1 MAYNSAH
8 TGPEI
13 DAAVQLLGQIQDAR
27 DSTSQDLVEVKDLA
41 AQVKIDAGQVSAQA
55 ETVEVKASQV
65 ASNATAV
72 EQARSEVAGATAIAV
87 EAKDAAVAS
96 AASAQESQSA
106 ASVSEQAAAQS
117 QLAAGLSEQVSAER
131 AAEAVSA
138 SERTES
144 GRIAAEASAAS
155 AAASARNA
163 EAVVTGGTA
172 SATPGPGLLPLAN
185 AEGKI
190 NPAWMPESIA
200 RTEAVHAAANAA
212 SEALNTAAEAQA
224 RSARFLGPSPE
235 APEIRDDGTFLQLG
249 DRYFNTEEQSEYLY
263 KSNGWESNDSI
274 VAVDELKGRIS
285 VEPQPG
291 NIPEAGDDG
300 LLAVS
305 WVPSELVRAMTLA
318 AEDGSENIG
327 YVFGAANSKPTSV
340 KFKIAERV
348 SVVDFM
354 STEQKNDFFSGAA
367 LVDQTSALNAFWQYM
382 KSTFVDVSSEDYLKK
397 CGEVPSGVYRV
408 DGSVNWTNI
417 KARNTI
423 VVAYGAVFYGRGA
436 TKNVIDM
443 TGTRWLQVYGLTVF
457 GDETNPPKNG
467 LLLGPQNN
475 ETSGNNAFFGCN
487 FTGHFVKTAV
497 WNIGSETTTW
507 VRCRAVNYN
516 QAADAKAFIG
526 DGRMRNGATSDYA
539 ALRAAGTAVSF
550 TNNQF
555 YSCDIR
561 NVGGGSCVWLEF
573 TRGWGFD
580 RGCYVLS
587 YNDANFE
594 IWQTSTSVHQNLSI
608 EGLMETS
615 FQNQPVPGNTGC
627 KYQIKFVGDG
637 TASVLEGLAF
647 KVGVPHAALA
657 SIKQDATSGNL
668 SITNADLSIGH
679 QLTVGIPVFDAPR
692 LNLTGTIRSA
702 NATELNINAISAFN
716 GLIISSGS
724 GAVRPAAGVYIEI
737 NSTSGQMLLGGSG
750 PRVYDA
756 AYRTDGTAA
765 DVAFKGRG
773 KGAGG
778 AELGNEVLSNALQ
791 VQAATGSVN
800 GLVVRGS
807 SPGTGVRMEAF
818 GSDNNVSLVIA
829 PKGPA
834 AYVITPVVNIPNYAD
849 DVAAALGGVPIGA
862 HYRTGSTLKIRVS

>member
-1 MAYNSAH
+1 MADQ
-8 TGPEI
+8 TQRLEI
-13 DAAVQLLGQIQDAR
+13 ATVRAEVGSNILYRFSNDAAAADAIPTESGDINNLKQVILQIQA
-27 DSTSQDLVEVKDLA
+27 
-41 AQVKIDAGQVSAQA
+41 
-55 ETVEVKASQV
+55 
-65 ASNATAV
+65 
-72 EQARSEVAGATAIAV
+72 
-87 EAKDAAVAS
+87 DAAEKIS
-96 AASAQESQSA
+96 ISTTIYP
-106 ASVSEQAAAQS
+106 SV
-117 QLAAGLSEQVSAER
+117 AAGLAATADQEIFLVQSDDANEIYTVWKNNAGSAVNTGKSAMSSEAIQQALDASNEAAQ
-131 AAEAVSA
+131 AAEEAA
-138 SERTES
+138 DTATARTA
-144 GRIAAEASAAS
+144 GFLAP
-155 AAASARNA
+155 
-163 EAVVTGGTA
+163 
-172 SATPGPGLLPLAN
+172 SATDPVVRDNGLPLQ
-185 AEGKI
+185 E
-190 NPAWMPESIA
+190 
-200 RTEAVHAAANAA
+200 
-212 SEALNTAAEAQA
+212 
-224 RSARFLGPSPE
+224 
-235 APEIRDDGTFLQLG
+235 G
-249 DRYFNTEEQSEYLY
+249 DRYFNTEEQTEYIY
-263 KSNGWESNDSI
+263 KASGWEANDSS
-274 VAVDELKGRIS
+274 VALDALMERIT
-285 VEPQPG
+285 EIPAPG
-291 NIPEAGDDG
+291 NTPKAGDDAK
-300 LLAVS
+300 LDIN
-305 WVPSELVRAMTLA
+305 WMPNELVRAMQLA
-318 AEDGSENIG
+318 ESDGSEGVG
-327 YVFGAANSKPTSV
+327 YVFGAESSQPTSV

-423 VVAYGAVFYGRGA
+423 VVAHGAVFYGRGA
-436 TKNVIDM
+436 TKNVLDM

-457 GDETNPPKNG
+457 GDEVEPPKNG
-467 LLLGPQNN
+467 LLLGPQNV

-487 FTGHFVKTAV
+487 FTGHFGKTAV

-539 ALRAAGTAVSF
+539 ELRAAGTAVSF

-608 EGLMETS
+608 EGLMETQ
-615 FQNQPVPGNTGC
+615 FQNQPTPGNTGC
-627 KYQIKFVGDG
+627 KYQIKFLGDG
-637 TASVLEGLAF
+637 TASELEGLTF
-647 KVGVPHAALA
+647 KVGVPHAAVA
-657 SIKQDATSGNL
+657 SLKQDATSGNL
-668 SITNADLSIGH
+668 SITNADISIGH
-679 QLTVGIPVFDAPR
+679 QVTPGIPVFDAPR
-692 LNLTGTIRSA
+692 LTLTGTLRSA
-702 NATELNINAISAFN
+702 NATELNINAIVAFN
-716 GLIISSGS
+716 GLIISSGA
-724 GAVRPAAGVYIEI
+724 GAVRPASGVYIEM

-756 AYRTDGTAA
+756 VYRTEGAAA

-791 VQAATGSVN
+791 VLAATGAVN
-800 GLVVRGS
+800 GLIVRGS
-807 SPGTGVRMEAF
+807 ATGTGVRMEAF
-818 GSDNNVSLVIA
+818 GSDTNVSLIQA
-829 PKGPA
+829 PKGA
-834 AYVITPVVNIPNYAD
+834 GYIINPVANIPNFAD
-849 DVAAALGGVPIGA
+849 DTAAAAGGVPIGA
-862 HYRTGSTLKIRVS
+862 HYRTGSTLKIRVA